1 MPANSSPDELAP
13 RERPAVAAGSATA
26 NPSPDGLARAHPA
39 FRPPSAHGQHR
50 GLRLPGWAATA
61 ALLLPTYGWL
71 MLAVLL
77 PLLTMFA
84 FSFLTATP
92 MGNKP
97 IAWTLKNYRAFAD
110 QPFLWGVAFRSL
122 SIGLW
127 TTAICAVVGF
137 LAALALAKATVG
149 RVRET
154 LLILIL
160 LPFWT
165 NGLVRVFSWTMVIRE
180 NGFLDTMARSIWPG
194 APSLGFLYTQPAIV
208 LGLVHGYLPYMV
220 LTCYIALVSID
231 DAVIEAAVS
240 LGARWWVVLGK
251 ILIPMAMPGLV
262 SGAILIFV
270 PVIGSFMEPRILGG
284 TVGVTMGTV
293 IEDQFTQAFNWPLG
307 AALSFTILGVVIAVF
322 ATFSGVLRRAT
333 LA

>member
-1 MPANSSPDELAP
+1 MPAE
-13 RERPAVAAGSATA
+13 ATA
-26 NPSPDGLARAHPA
+26 SAVETSGMPSVPPPA
-39 FRPPSAHGQHR
+39 GR
-50 GLRLPGWAATA
+50 GLRLPPWVATT

-71 MLAVLL
+71 TLAVLL
-77 PLLTMFA
+77 PLATMFG

-92 MGNKP
+92 MGNKE
-97 IAWTLKNYRAFAD
+97 IGFTLKNYRVFYD
-110 QPFLWGVAFRSL
+110 QPFLLGVAWTSL
-122 SIGLW
+122 TIGLW
-127 TTAICAVVGF
+127 TTAISAVVGF
-137 LAALALAKATVG
+137 LAALALAKATAG

-180 NGFLDTMARSIWPG
+180 GGFLDWILRGLWAD
-194 APSLGFLYTQPAIV
+194 APSLGFLYSQPAII

-231 DAVIEAAVS
+231 DAVVEAAAS
-240 LGARWWVVLGK
+240 LGARWWTILGK
-251 ILIPMAMPGLV
+251 ILIPMAAPGLI
-262 SGAILIFV
+262 SGAVLIFV

-284 TVGVTMGTV
+284 TVGVTLGTV

-307 AALSFTILGVVIAVF
+307 AALSFTILGVVLAVF
-322 ATFSGVLRRAT
+322 ATFSGVLRRNAT
-333 LA
+333 I